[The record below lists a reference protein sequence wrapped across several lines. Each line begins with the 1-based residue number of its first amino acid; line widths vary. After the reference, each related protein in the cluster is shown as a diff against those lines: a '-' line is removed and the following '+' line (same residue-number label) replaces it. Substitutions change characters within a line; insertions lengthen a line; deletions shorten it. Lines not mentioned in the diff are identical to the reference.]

1 MEFKA
6 TALLPPYH
14 HSTAAQR
21 LESDRMPRRFHFDRI
36 ENPIRVFPLATEVI
50 SYSATDVTFDV
61 DSGAS
66 LQFLAD
72 LSSSLASTIA
82 LTSI

>member
-50 SYSATDVTFDV
+50 SYSATDVTLDV
-61 DSGAS
+61 DKRCQPAIPRRSFHRRWHRR
-66 LQFLAD
+66 LH
-72 LSSSLASTIA
+72 
-82 LTSI
+82 

>member
-50 SYSATDVTFDV
+50 SYSATERCQPAIPRRSFHRRWHRR
-61 DSGAS
+61 
-66 LQFLAD
+66 LH
-72 LSSSLASTIA
+72 
-82 LTSI
+82 